1 MRRDELVEQII
12 MIAILAGFLVHI
24 FTGFNPEWLRITLY
38 YVSPVVLLVIFY
50 RRFRRMQEGFEVSR
64 KMVDAQHQASGRN
77 VLGQD
82 GSTGGVQSPYPGV
95 VLPGQANIDG
105 TDSADDQT

>member
-1 MRRDELVEQII
+1 
-12 MIAILAGFLVHI
+12 
-24 FTGFNPEWLRITLY
+24 
-38 YVSPVVLLVIFY
+38 
-50 RRFRRMQEGFEVSR
+50 
-64 KMVDAQHQASGRN
+64 MVDAQHQASGRN